1 MGNVLRFVRAL
12 GAYGYFVWDCTRFTL
27 RYGVRWE
34 RVILETYR
42 VGIRALPILLTMAV
56 FVGTNIAIQGYT
68 AFSTL
73 GAGNMVGMFVAMAG
87 VREICPLLAGVMV
100 AAKTGTEMAAQLAVM
115 RTREQIDALEVMAVN
130 PYSELVAPNFLA
142 VIIAL
147 PLLTLIG
154 LAASLAA
161 AHAVA
166 VYQLGVS
173 PGEYSDYVWSHIS
186 RLDLINALTKSVVY
200 AIVISTVSGFFGFF
214 SEKGPEG
221 VGRATNSAVVTMCIV
236 CICSTYLL
244 TAVFYR

>member
-1 MGNVLRFVRAL
+1 MGTVLRFVRAL

-27 RYGVRWE
+27 RYGARWE
-34 RVILETYR
+34 RVMLETYR

-56 FVGTNIAIQGYT
+56 FVGTNVAIQGYT

-73 GAGNMVGMFVAMAG
+73 GAGNMVGMFVSMAG

-130 PYSELVAPNFLA
+130 PYAELVAPNFLA

-147 PLLTLIG
+147 PLLTLVG
-154 LAASLAA
+154 LATSLAA
-161 AHAVA
+161 AYAVA

-173 PGEYSDYVWSHIS
+173 PGEYSGYVWSNIG

-221 VGRATNSAVVTMCIV
+221 VGRATNNAVVTMCIV
-236 CICSTYLL
+236 CICATYLL
-244 TAVFYR
+244 TAVFYG